1 MGGVLL
7 GFYLAALRFDP
18 AQIGAVVG
26 AGLAGVAAGGLLA
39 TVAGDR
45 IGRRRLLGALSLL
58 GAAGVVV
65 LALSSSPLAL
75 GLAAFIGMVNGMGR
89 DRGASVILDQA
100 ILPSTTSDGDRT
112 YVLAWYNIT
121 QDAGH
126 AIGSLLAGAPLLLRT
141 ALPLAEVASLR
152 LALAG
157 PAVLLLAAA
166 FCYLRLPGTI
176 EAPATMTVVRVSP
189 ASRTILT
196 RISALFA
203 LDSIGGGFLTSA
215 LLAYFFIERFAASE
229 AAVGALFFGARVLNA
244 VSHWGAAWL
253 ARRFGL
259 VNTMVF
265 THVPSSL
272 LLVTVAFAPSFPV
285 AAALFL
291 IREGLVEMDV
301 PTRQSYVLAVVRPE
315 ERTTASGVTN
325 LVRLAG
331 WALSPFVA
339 GALMQGTSIVAPLV
353 VGAAMKIAYDVLLY
367 VSFRGLPPPEE
378 RVSCG
383 DDQAARAAAET

>member
-7 GFYLAALRFDP
+7 GFHLAALRFDP
-18 AQIGAVVG
+18 AQIGTVVG
-26 AGLAGVAAGGLLA
+26 AGLAGVAAGGVLA

-58 GAAGVVV
+58 GAGGVAA
-65 LALSSSPLAL
+65 LAVGSSPLAL
-75 GLAAFIGMVNGMGR
+75 GCAAFIGMVNGMGR

-100 ILPSTTSDGDRT
+100 ILPSTATDAERT
-112 YVLAWYNIT
+112 FVLAWYNVA

-126 AIGSLLAGAPLLLRT
+126 AIGSLLAAAPLAVRAVS
-141 ALPLAEVASLR
+141 ALDDVASLR
-152 LALAG
+152 VALSG
-157 PAVLLLAAA
+157 PVVLLLAAA
-166 FCYLRLPGTI
+166 CCYLRLPPAAEVAAAT
-176 EAPATMTVVRVSP
+176 APVRVSRD
-189 ASRTILT
+189 SRAILT

-203 LDSIGGGFLTSA
+203 LDAVGGGFLSSA
-215 LLAYFFIERFAASE
+215 LLSYFFFARFGASE

-244 VSHWGAAWL
+244 ASHWAAAWL

-272 LLVTVAFAPSFPV
+272 LLVTVAAAPSFPV

-291 IREGLVEMDV
+291 LREGLVEMDV

-315 ERTTASGVTN
+315 ERTTAAGVTS

-331 WALSPFVA
+331 WAAAPFVA
-339 GALMQGTSIVAPLV
+339 GALMQGTSLAAPLV
-353 VGAAMKIAYDVLLY
+353 VGAALKIAYDVLLY

-378 RVSCG
+378 RAG
-383 DDQAARAAAET
+383 RAGADRARPPPG